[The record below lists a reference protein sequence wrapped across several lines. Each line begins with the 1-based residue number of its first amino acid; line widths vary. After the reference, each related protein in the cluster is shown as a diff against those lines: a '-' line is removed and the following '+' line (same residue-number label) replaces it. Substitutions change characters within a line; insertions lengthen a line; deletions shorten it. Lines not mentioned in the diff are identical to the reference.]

1 MLSKRNMVLCDL
13 NEKSNKRAVLALS
26 KNGDEVEGTLRLY
39 NFPLQIDGILTLGFY
54 ADNEVLK
61 SGLSYKSP
69 SFYAFKLS
77 KNILDKR
84 FSCAVLNVVDANVRP
99 ILYGTSE
106 GRDEEIYANIVE
118 NLSADFSYKNAQ
130 KVLDENGVDYEKDE
144 KQEIEAE
151 IDKCLGDC
159 KNCFYKENFYN
170 ASSDNEPKDGY
181 GNNEIENVEDK
192 EEINP
197 KNEEFASFVND
208 IDDKIE
214 RGEEERFDDLSEL
227 KNIENI
233 KNHKNSEKIA
243 ENTEKNDKKS
253 DFYEKIANNEN
264 ICEENEGEEC
274 GGTLYRM
281 QGNVKG
287 LKEENDEDDENVSEN
302 YESFVS
308 KLQPQI
314 DKLFEK
320 NPAETVLEEI
330 FPSSKW
336 VRVEYEDDGDFYVFG
351 LIYEGE
357 KVKYVC
363 YGVPAV
369 YEENPPKELT
379 GFPIFLPLNAENKKG
394 FGYWLT
400 YQDAETGNPI
410 KAVVD

>member
-61 SGLSYKSP
+61 SGLSFKSP
-69 SFYAFKLS
+69 SFYTFKLS

-118 NLSADFSYKNAQ
+118 NLSADFSYKNAK

-170 ASSDNEPKDGY
+170 ASSDNEARDSFR
-181 GNNEIENVEDK
+181 NNEIKNGES
-192 EEINP
+192 EEET
-197 KNEEFASFVND
+197 KKEEFASFV
-208 IDDKIE
+208 DDMDE
-214 RGEEERFDDLSEL
+214 SGEEGRFGDLSDDL

-243 ENTEKNDKKS
+243 ENTEKIDKKS
-253 DFYEKIANNEN
+253 DFFEKIANNEN
-264 ICEENEGEEC
+264 IREENEHEG

-281 QGNVKG
+281 QGNAKS
-287 LKEENDEDDENVSEN
+287 LKEENGEDDEYVSEN

-379 GFPIFLPLNAENKKG
+379 GFPIFLPLNAENKEG

-400 YQDAETGNPI
+400 YQDAETGDPI